1 VNKLARQT
9 KPPVLSSRV
18 SLLKEDWDFIVGIA
32 KQHARISDATLAA
45 MESQEELTKKLQRC
59 QSLYLAFASEV
70 AAITH
75 YGDRSKLKHAVQDVL
90 KDVVDSRVVAW
101 AMDDMM
107 SHKPSSLD
115 EMLAA
120 RQGKIDKKLSYA
132 KRVREYNQSA
142 VPPAPQRSKKR
153 SYNHDR

>member
-1 VNKLARQT
+1 
-9 KPPVLSSRV
+9 
-18 SLLKEDWDFIVGIA
+18 
-32 KQHARISDATLAA
+32 
-45 MESQEELTKKLQRC
+45 
-59 QSLYLAFASEV
+59 
-70 AAITH
+70 
-75 YGDRSKLKHAVQDVL
+75 VL

-132 KRVREYNQSA
+132 KSVREYNQTA
-142 VPPAPQRSKKR
+142 VPPVTHKAKKR
-153 SYNHDR
+153 SYDHGR